1 MSKSSDSE
9 TASAGIKKIGVVR
22 FLQLEPQKSGIEAIL
37 RSKYAMTVQTR
48 EDWETTVT
56 NLLNQKVK

>member
-1 MSKSSDSE
+1 MSKSDSE
-9 TASAGIKKIGVVR
+9 TTTSTSAKKIGIVR

-37 RSKYAMTVQTR
+37 RSKYAMTIQTK

-56 NLLNQKVK
+56 NLLSQKVK

>member
-1 MSKSSDSE
+1 MSKSSSVTSTSD
-9 TASAGIKKIGVVR
+9 KKIGVVR

-37 RSKYAMTVQTR
+37 RSKYAMTIQTQ